1 MTEPGAIG
9 HLAALKTGASDIV
22 GFEKI
27 LIIINHLTDLENK
40 NVGKHQG
47 LWKLLDDER
56 EKADIKFPLLK
67 AVCAVHSSANAY
79 KDLCKSVPEID
90 NLVKKLSGILSH
102 FHKSA
107 KRTTEL
113 EKIGKKKGLTVRRIP
128 KYF

>member
-9 HLAALKTGASDIV
+9 HLAALKKGASDTV
-22 GFEKI
+22 GFEEI
-27 LIIINHLTDLENK
+27 LKIINHLSTDRETK
-40 NVGKHQG
+40 NVGKHHG

-79 KDLCKSVPEID
+79 KDLYTSVPEID
-90 NLVKKLSGILSH
+90 NLVKKLSGISSH

-113 EKIGKKKGLTVRRIP
+113 EKIGKKRKG
-128 KYF
+128 